1 MCRSPRLAGIGGQMK
16 SPNTIQ
22 QTARRIKLLSAV
34 AAVVAYPAALGFA
47 WLWLIEGHPGGCSGS
62 PLFGCWARRSLSEVY
77 AQFLRLWHSMGYS
90 TALMKAPT
98 VPPPVSYPPA
108 AMKAPTVPPPRTLTA
123 RAGPSSA
130 IPVATEGTGVRGPSA
145 LDLRPTSPRREG
157 RKKKETDEW
166 QEWLQK
172 EWSRAEAKQTAPEP
186 ARPVQSAKDAE
197 M

>member
-1 MCRSPRLAGIGGQMK
+1 MK

-47 WLWLIEGHPGGCSGS
+47 WLWLIEGHPGGLLGFA
-62 PLFGCWARRSLSEVY
+62 LIWLLGAAVIIRVY

-145 LDLRPTSPRREG
+145 LTSAATSPRREG
-157 RKKKETDEW
+157 KKETDEW